1 MQKCMPGCTQFLDF
15 VAILSTI
22 FEITYNDNHYSYV
35 RNVCF
40 LFEKILLTFFEVLNK
55 KWYLTERNEKKEMS
69 HE

>member
-1 MQKCMPGCTQFLDF
+1 MPFCTQFLDF
-15 VAILSTI
+15 VAILLTK

-35 RNVCF
+35 RYVCF
-40 LFEKILLTFFEVLNK
+40 IFEKISFDLEVFNK